1 MSREAA
7 FRRVPPRENE
17 IVYGPV
23 LSRRLGISLGINLNL
38 RTGKTCS
45 FDCVYCQYGRTWNL
59 VSKCDELKDWLDED
73 AVLDE
78 VEAWLRRLRAGDRDL
93 NSITFAG
100 YGEPTL
106 YPHLKDVVL
115 GVKELRD
122 DFFPGV
128 QVDILTNSSIIPY
141 KRVFEALRELDS
153 VVAKLDAGR
162 PETFEAINRPAKG
175 VPNLK
180 EVIESLIRL
189 QEETGIVTLQ
199 TLIFRYADEK
209 NRGNSSPDEIELIAE
224 KAGQI
229 DPVEVQVY
237 TVSRLP
243 SEPLAEPVDDHA
255 LMEATRKI
263 NQIMG
268 KKCSKLYI

>member
-1 MSREAA
+1 M
-7 FRRVPPRENE
+7 
-17 IVYGPV
+17 
-23 LSRRLGISLGINLNL
+23 
-38 RTGKTCS
+38 
-45 FDCVYCQYGRTWNL
+45 
-59 VSKCDELKDWLDED
+59 
-73 AVLDE
+73 
-78 VEAWLRRLRAGDRDL
+78 
-93 NSITFAG
+93 
-100 YGEPTL
+100 
-106 YPHLKDVVL
+106 
-115 GVKELRD
+115 
-122 DFFPGV
+122 
-128 QVDILTNSSIIPY
+128 DILTNSSIIPY

-189 QEETGIVTLQ
+189 QEETGRLMLQ

-209 NRGNSSPDEIELIAE
+209 TRGNSSPDEIELIAE

-243 SEPLAEPVDDHA
+243 SDPLAEPVDDHT

-268 KKCSKLYI
+268 KKSSKLYI